1 MKRMLLTI
9 GGFAAVL
16 LSVGLTGAV
25 AANHTAGRAATV
37 AVSGS
42 ELGRVLV
49 DGRGR
54 TLYLFERDK
63 HGKSVCTGPCATA
76 WPPLIASGKP
86 HAAAGA
92 RASLLGTTKRAD
104 GRLQVTYN
112 HHPLYTFI
120 KDTRKGQTNG
130 ENLNAFGAEW
140 YAVSS
145 AGAKVEKKNAAQSIV
160 GSDPAPT
167 GYGY

>member
-1 MKRMLLTI
+1 MLLAI
-9 GGFAAVL
+9 GALAA
-16 LSVGLTGAV
+16 LSLCVGLTNAI
-25 AANHTAGRAATV
+25 AANHSAGRRATV
-37 AVSGS
+37 SISRS

-49 DGRGR
+49 DGQGR

-63 HGKSVCTGPCATA
+63 HGKSACTGPCATA

-86 HAAAGA
+86 LASAGA

-112 HHPLYTFI
+112 HHPLYTFV
-120 KDTRKGQTNG
+120 KDTAKGQTNG
-130 ENLNAFGAEW
+130 ENLDAFGAEW

-145 AGAKVEKKNAAQSIV
+145 AGVKVEMNAAKRTA
-160 GSDPAPT
+160 GCDPAPA